1 MAFAASPRHPRL
13 CFLALRAA
21 LDPLMERN
29 DTAGVA
35 AALQVFLKAHPKSS
49 GAWEAALIQQAHKL
63 MSGPVAEEDLAEI
76 RRLQATPL
84 PGQESRARN
93 LLGQYLLELNRPAD
107 VVELVSPVI
116 KNEPTLI
123 HHFQL
128 GTALAAL
135 GAQEEA
141 KEVLEAGLEAHP
153 GELPD
158 AQADLV
164 RTKLRGLLQELRKP
178 S

>member
-1 MAFAASPRHPRL
+1 
-13 CFLALRAA
+13 
-21 LDPLMERN
+21 MERN

-141 KEVLEAGLEAHP
+141 EEVLEAGLEAHP